1 MSDLIGIL
9 EVELRAGEDAL
20 IPLLPLLV
28 LVDGDLGKL
37 LQRTLSSALRHACRV
52 SLTPDCRLGRALEKG
67 VKRDTCEYIA

>member
-9 EVELRAGEDAL
+9 EVELRAGEDA
-20 IPLLPLLV
+20 LLPLLV

-52 SLTPDCRLGRALEKG
+52 SLTPDCRLGRAWALEKG